1 MIPKIIHYCWFGRN
15 PKPENV
21 LKYIQ
26 TWKDK
31 LPDYEIKEWNEDNF
45 DIKINKYVYEAYIA
59 KKYAFVSD
67 YVRLYVLYKIGGIYL
82 DTDVEVK
89 KNFDSLLD
97 NKSFLGWEDNFIGT
111 GVLASENNQQWL
123 KDIIDTYNDESFI
136 LWNGK
141 LNTRP
146 NPYRL
151 NKVLKNYGLK
161 MNHNQDILKDDIAVY
176 PIEVLCANNHQK
188 REYCVTN
195 ETVCIHHYSGSWAT
209 SQMNAFDKLKFRVKN
224 IKLKIL
230 IYFGQ

>member
-45 DIKINKYVYEAYIA
+45 DVNMNLYTKEAYIV

-67 YVRLYVLYKIGGIYL
+67 FVRLYALYYYGGIYL
-82 DTDVEVK
+82 DTDVEVRTSF
-89 KNFDSLLD
+89 NSLLN

-111 GVLASENNQQWL
+111 GVLASEIHQQWL
-123 KDIIDTYNDESFI
+123 KDVINTYHNESFI
-136 LWNGK
+136 LWSGK
-141 LNTRP
+141 LNTIP

-151 NKVLKNYGLK
+151 NKILKKYGLK
-161 MNHNQDILKDDIAVY
+161 MNHQQDILKNDIAVY
-176 PIEVLCANNHQK
+176 PIDILCANNHE
-188 REYCVTN
+188 RHEYCITN
-195 ETVCIHHYSGSWAT
+195 KTICIHHYNGSWA
-209 SQMNAFDKLKFRVKN
+209 SQKSTLDKLKSRIKN
-224 IKLKIL
+224 IALKIS
-230 IYFGQ
+230 ITFRR